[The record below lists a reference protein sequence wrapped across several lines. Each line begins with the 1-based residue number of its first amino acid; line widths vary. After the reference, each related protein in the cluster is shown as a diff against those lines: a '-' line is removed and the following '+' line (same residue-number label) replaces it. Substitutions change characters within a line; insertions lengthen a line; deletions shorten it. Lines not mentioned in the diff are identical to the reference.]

1 MTVWVDANVLLRF
14 ITKNPIDMAERAKRL
29 LQRGEAGELRLRLHT
44 ISLAETVWVLES
56 FYRYE
61 KERISAEL
69 GALLATDA
77 LEPIE
82 PLATVAA
89 LETMARHNAD
99 FADALLAEQA
109 RAYAQPVAT
118 FDGDFERLKIDLFAF

>member
-14 ITKNPIDMAERAKRL
+14 ITKAPIDMAERAKRL
-29 LQRGEAGELRLRLHT
+29 LQRGAAGELRLRLHT

-82 PLATVAA
+82 PFATVAA
-89 LETMARHNAD
+89 LETMARHKVD

-109 RAYAQPVAT
+109 RASAQAVAS
-118 FDGDFERLKIDLFAF
+118 FDSDFERLQIDLLAF